1 MPKIRLTIDGLVLSA
16 ECRDTPTANA
26 ILDALPLKSSTQ
38 TWGDEVYFEIPVS
51 VPLED
56 NAKDVVK
63 PGEIAFWTQGNCIA
77 IGYGP
82 TPISQGDEIRLA
94 APTNIWADAIEDVKQ
109 LKGVRAGASITI
121 DEV

>member
-1 MPKIRLTIDGLVLSA
+1 MPKIRLTIDGVVLSA
-16 ECRDTPTANA
+16 ECRDTLTANA
-26 ILDALPLKSSTQ
+26 ILEALPLKSSTQ
-38 TWGDEVYFEIPVS
+38 TWGDEVYFEVPVS

-56 NAKDVVK
+56 NAKDVVEA
-63 PGEIAFWTQGNCIA
+63 GEIAFWTQGNCIA

>member
-1 MPKIRLTIDGLVLSA
+1 MPKIRITVDGVVLSA
-16 ECRDTPTANA
+16 ELRDTPTANA
-26 ILDALPLKSSTQ
+26 ILEALPLKSSSQ
-38 TWGDEVYFEIPVS
+38 TWGDEVYFEVPVS
-51 VPLED
+51 APLED
-56 NAKDVVK
+56 DAKDVVE

-77 IGYGP
+77 IGYGR